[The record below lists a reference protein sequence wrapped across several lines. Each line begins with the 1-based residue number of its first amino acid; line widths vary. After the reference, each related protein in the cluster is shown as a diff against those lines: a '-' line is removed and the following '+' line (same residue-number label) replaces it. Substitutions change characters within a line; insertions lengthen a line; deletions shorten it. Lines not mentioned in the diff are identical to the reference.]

1 MTSPV
6 ATNRSAVAYL
16 SDGTGSP
23 KTVLISPME
32 GDVEYTAGE
41 LNIIQVLDRGRPI
54 ANGEGVIEESSGL
67 AEVSFSYYV
76 KEMTDAVTAPD
87 CVIRWMEDVAD
98 TSAASVVSASW
109 TSTTTRTDG
118 RATLD
123 FVYYPH
129 GTGSGKEICK
139 LDDCMVV
146 SRTMTEGAPSV
157 HTVTLRSTT
166 QRKWQVTPAS

>member
-6 ATNRSAVAYL
+6 STNRSAVAYL

-32 GDVEYTAGE
+32 GDVEYTAGDISFVE
-41 LNIIQVLDRGRPI
+41 VLDRGRPI
-54 ANGEGVIEESSGL
+54 ANGEGVVEESSSL
-67 AEVSFSYYV
+67 AEVSYSYYV
-76 KEMTDAVTAPD
+76 KELTDVATVPD
-87 CVIRWMEDVAD
+87 CVIRWMEDIAD
-98 TSAASVVSASW
+98 TSAASVVTASW

-123 FVYYPH
+123 FVYYPQ
-129 GTGSGKEICK
+129 GTGSGKAVYK
-139 LDDCMVV
+139 LDDCIVV
-146 SRTMTEGAPSV
+146 SRTMTEGVPSV

-166 QRKWQVTPAS
+166 QRKWQLTATT